1 MRGEYKVM
9 KEVKLFFVY
18 GFVRVGHTV
27 RKVEKYY
34 MTTTA
39 PKARDMFFAD
49 YPYAKG
55 LSVQECKK

>member
-1 MRGEYKVM
+1 M

-55 LSVQECKK
+55 LSIQECKK